1 MNSESS
7 SHSRSDEEISHSSSE
22 EEVPPAPTGWDVA
35 GFANNPVNNYIS
47 RFIQSELARMQQPP
61 QRPIR
66 RRRRYIHRD
75 HAGGHDRLC
84 ISSPIQNAPLLFL
97 CIVNALSARYP
108 EFQLQRDATGKLG
121 LSPLQ
126 KCTVAIRQLA
136 YGGSADMFD
145 EYLQCGETTGNECL
159 KNFCQGV
166 REIFGG
172 HYLRSPDAA

>member
-66 RRRRYIHRD
+66 RRRRYIPRD
-75 HAGGHDRLC
+75 HAGGHDRLFADYFAEE
-84 ISSPIQNAPLLFL
+84 P
-97 CIVNALSARYP
+97 RYP
-108 EFQLQRDATGKLG
+108 ADVLLG
-121 LSPLQ
+121 L
-126 KCTVAIRQLA
+126 V
-136 YGGSADMFD
+136 Y
-145 EYLQCGETTGNECL
+145 
-159 KNFCQGV
+159 
-166 REIFGG
+166 
-172 HYLRSPDAA
+172 